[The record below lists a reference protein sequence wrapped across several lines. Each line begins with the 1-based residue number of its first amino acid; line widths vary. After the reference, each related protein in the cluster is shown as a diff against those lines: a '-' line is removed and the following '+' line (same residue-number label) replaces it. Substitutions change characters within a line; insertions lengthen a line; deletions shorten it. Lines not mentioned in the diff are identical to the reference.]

1 MFDLDSFV
9 ANAPLIIAD
18 RDNRADVQNVLTIF
32 AEKVGQNYVVKAKW
46 SDIFVAFLQGKKVQA
61 QVLTFVPADEEEET
75 DASASVETFDI
86 YDVSVSGG
94 STPSFKANGNDLSA
108 SDADSFPVGS
118 LSRPSSGGG
127 GGGGGGLI
135 VNSDETGTLDKTWQE
150 IHDAAGEG
158 VVMLIER
165 NIEGNVETSMTV
177 YYLVM
182 AGNILGEYVT
192 AFVSG
197 EELRNF
203 VASSADGYPVIDM
216 GGGGGGGIA

>member
-1 MFDLDSFV
+1 MHLGVGLHGSF
-9 ANAPLIIAD
+9 AGSDNA
-18 RDNRADVQNVLTIF
+18 
-32 AEKVGQNYVVKAKW
+32 
-46 SDIFVAFLQGKKVQA
+46 GKR
-61 QVLTFVPADEEEET
+61 
-75 DASASVETFDI
+75 SG
-86 YDVSVSGG
+86 SGG
-94 STPSFKANGNDLSA
+94 S
-108 SDADSFPVGS
+108 
-118 LSRPSSGGG
+118 